1 MRIDQAALADEDYVG
16 DHLAIERVE
25 PAALW
30 FEGGIG
36 PVPVSA
42 AAAKLAQPGWS
53 INVFLGRK
61 SGEWHALEV
70 GSVYP

>member
-1 MRIDQAALADEDYVG
+1 M
-16 DHLAIERVE
+16 
-25 PAALW
+25 W

-53 INVFLGRK
+53 INIVLGRRA
-61 SGEWHALEV
+61 GRWHVLEV
-70 GSVYP
+70 GNVYP